1 MSTLTLFREPRQSS
15 LSRHGWGG
23 LFDSFFDDFT
33 TFPRYALEKTRTHP
47 TTKVNETETGYDVT
61 LIVPGLNN
69 EDFNVSLEG
78 TTLTVLYEAKTEEDG
93 GPMAYSSF
101 AKSWTVPQGTTEND
115 IHAQY
120 KSGVLTLTVKK
131 LAPDKPT
138 TKSIPVQ

>member
-1 MSTLTLFREPRQSS
+1 MSTLTFYREPLR
-15 LSRHGWGG
+15 RNTGNW
-23 LFDSFFDDFT
+23 FDSFFQDL
-33 TFPRYALEKTRTHP
+33 TFPRLTADTTYP
-47 TTKVNETETGYDVT
+47 TTKVNETETRYDVT

-78 TTLTVLYEAKTEEDG
+78 TTLTVTYEAKAEEDG

-101 AKSWTVPQGTTEND
+101 TKSWTVPQGTTEND

-120 KSGVLTLTVKK
+120 KSGVLTVTVNK
-131 LAPDKPT
+131 LIPDKPT